1 MADPKDAKKESPPDK
16 DLIQELIVILVVLSI
31 FGMFINKVTE
41 LFTTTGGGSD
51 ALGAPYLEKIV
62 FYFTYRVLPFFKSVA
77 FMFTVLFSV
86 GIAWTISILTKLNH
100 TVYDFYHPEKKIEP
114 APDAPKQN
122 IKWERIISH
131 LNSQN
136 PNDWKFAILEADIM
150 LNDMLD
156 TLNYPGSTM
165 ADKLKVVNPG
175 DFKSIEQA
183 WEAHKIR
190 NIVAHEGA
198 NYVLSDREAKR
209 VIDLYKTV
217 FEEFKLI

>member
-1 MADPKDAKKESPPDK
+1 M
-16 DLIQELIVILVVLSI
+16 LIDRIAQ
-31 FGMFINKVTE
+31 
-41 LFTTTGGGSD
+41 LFSGTGGTSESFGSSYID
-51 ALGAPYLEKIV
+51 SIAFFLSH
-62 FYFTYRVLPFFKSVA
+62 RVLPFFKSVA
-77 FMFTVLFSV
+77 FVFTAVFGV
-86 GIAWTISILTKLNH
+86 GVVWTIMKLTKVNRM
-100 TVYDFYHPEKKIEP
+100 VYDFYHPVAKDTIQEG
-114 APDAPKQN
+114 APKQN

-150 LNDMLD
+150 LNDLLD

-175 DFKSIEQA
+175 DFKSIEGA

-190 NIVAHEGA
+190 NVIAHEGA
-198 NYVLSDREAKR
+198 NFVLSDREARR

-217 FEEFKLI
+217 FEEFEII